1 MRSLAR
7 SNPGTGSPASPYP
20 GTFLLAFREATATM
34 NWKIQRWSGQ
44 AVDCTDDQGRE
55 HVVGLENVFRR
66 LRREDRERWPAL
78 IVEFLGTVASADAE
92 NLLPSDLEGVA
103 DRLLVRLGPPFP
115 SHGGEAQVW
124 SKTIPDT
131 GLYINFV
138 VDYPT
143 RMCYVSEKLVN
154 ESART
159 AEAWLEKAVDNLLK
173 RTPAD
178 CLQLLDAETGIRMC
192 AVGDAYD
199 SSRALILDQL
209 LPENSDDGFFIALPN
224 RDQLLVLPVT
234 KAGIASMPL
243 VKIVADKNYRTA
255 PYPISDQVYW
265 VRAGQWHAFGIEIR
279 GREVNV
285 TPPPQFREV
294 LEKLG
299 ETGPPST

>member
-20 GTFLLAFREATATM
+20 GTFLLAFREATAKM
-34 NWKIQRWSGQ
+34 NWKILRWSGQ
-44 AVDCTDDQGRE
+44 AVECADDHGRE

-66 LRREDRERWPAL
+66 LRREEREQWPIL
-78 IVEFLGTVASADAE
+78 IAEFLGTVSSADADD
-92 NLLPSDLEGVA
+92 LLPSDLESIA
-103 DRLLVRLGPPFP
+103 DQLLVRLGPPFP
-115 SHGGEAQVW
+115 GHGGDARVW
-124 SKTIPDT
+124 SKTIPGT
-131 GLYINFV
+131 GLCINFV

-143 RMCYVSEKLVN
+143 RMCYVTEKIVT
-154 ESART
+154 ESARL
-159 AEAWLEKAVDNLLK
+159 AEDWLDQAVKNLLN
-173 RTPAD
+173 RTPAN

-199 SSRALILDQL
+199 SSRALVLDQL
-209 LPENSDDGFFIALPN
+209 LPENSEHGFFIALPN

-234 KAGIASMPL
+234 RPGIASMPL

-265 VRAGQWHAFGIEIR
+265 VRAGEWHAFDIEIR

-285 TPPPQFREV
+285 TPPPEFREV

-299 ETGPPST
+299 EPGPPSS